1 MEMVKVAF
9 MAGSSRQGKASRAE
23 VGSNCVTPNHLK
35 ISCVFLFKICTH
47 IFI

>member
-35 ISCVFLFKICTH
+35 ISCVFLL
-47 IFI
+47 